1 MSSIYLQ
8 LQSTAAGVLLP
19 QGQPISFDIVGAKSD
34 DIDYVTNSGM
44 VVLSEPGT
52 YLIEWSVAADS
63 PAPLQ
68 IGLATSTPQGTIRGG
83 TADAPGS
90 LTGSAVVVVT
100 ESSAVTLT
108 LVNLSDGPLIFSNL
122 PIVANMVIYAGASDS
137 GGSGGDAPKRTVSIP
152 FSSAS
157 GITCNPGLDA
167 SGDITN
173 VSVIGCGQTS
183 NIPVS
188 YRVAGSTI
196 IQIPFGTNNAQFLF
210 SFPYNVRLVA
220 VSGIFN
226 NYTPIMLSL
235 PTTIISPY
243 VAIATQA
250 ISNTY
255 TFDIKDESR
264 VYPAQGYQM
273 LAMPPQYI
281 PNSTILTTTRTD
293 LNVAIPAGTPFAIVG
308 GLISLGLSP
317 QALNAYIYMHGSMI
331 FEIDE

>member
-8 LQSTAAGVLLP
+8 LQSTATGATILP
-19 QGQPISFDIVGAKSD
+19 SQSISFDIIGAKSD
-34 DIDYVTNSGM
+34 DIDYVTNTGM
-44 VVLSEPGT
+44 VILSEPGT
-52 YLIEWSVAADS
+52 YFIDWSVAADS
-63 PAPLQ
+63 PAPIQ
-68 IGLATSTPQGTIRGG
+68 IGLSTSTPQGVIRGG
-83 TADAPGS
+83 TADAPGA
-90 LTGSAVVVVT
+90 LAGSAVLTVS
-100 ESSAVTLT
+100 EGSAVTFT
-108 LVNLSDGPLIFSNL
+108 LVNLSAGPLIFSNL
-122 PIVANMVIYAGASDS
+122 PIVANLVIYASMSES
-137 GGSGGDAPKRTVSIP
+137 GGSGGEAKRTLSIP

-157 GITCNPGLDA
+157 GSTCYPGLDA
-167 SGDITN
+167 SGEITD

-188 YRVAGSTI
+188 YRVSGSTI
-196 IQIPFGTNNAQFLF
+196 IQIPFATNNAQYLF

-226 NYTPIMLSL
+226 NYSPIMLSL

-250 ISNTY
+250 ITNTY

-264 VYPAQGYQM
+264 VYPVQGYQM

-281 PNSTILTTTRTD
+281 PSSTILTTSRTD
-293 LNVAIPAGTPFAIVG
+293 LDVPIAAGVPFAIVG

-317 QALNAYIYMHGSMI
+317 QALRAYIYMHGSMV